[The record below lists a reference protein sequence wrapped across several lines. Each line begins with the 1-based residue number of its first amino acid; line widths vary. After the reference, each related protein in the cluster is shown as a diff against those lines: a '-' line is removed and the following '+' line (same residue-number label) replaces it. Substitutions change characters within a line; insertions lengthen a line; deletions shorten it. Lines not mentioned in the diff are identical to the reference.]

1 MSASELKSIMVDPS
15 KRAAVDYL
23 IVDVRRADMDVS
35 LLIFFDSPVVYA
47 VAETLRYGLYRNR
60 RER

>member
-1 MSASELKSIMVDPS
+1 MVDPS